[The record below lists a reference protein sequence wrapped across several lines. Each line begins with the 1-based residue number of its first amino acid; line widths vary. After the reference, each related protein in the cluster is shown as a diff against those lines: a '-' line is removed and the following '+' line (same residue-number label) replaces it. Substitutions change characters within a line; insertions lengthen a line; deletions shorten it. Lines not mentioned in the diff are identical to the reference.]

1 MEKLS
6 GTSMDLTQD
15 NIEKLK
21 QIFPE
26 IFTEGKID
34 LEVLKQLL
42 GDSIETEKE
51 RYSFT
56 WNGKAKARQI
66 AQTVSNATLR
76 PEQNVLNTTH
86 THTHTHTP
94 AIYI

>member
-1 MEKLS
+1 MRDLEKLS

-34 LEVLKQLL
+34 LEVLK
-42 GDSIETEKE
+42 
-51 RYSFT
+51 
-56 WNGKAKARQI
+56 
-66 AQTVSNATLR
+66 
-76 PEQNVLNTTH
+76 
-86 THTHTHTP
+86 
-94 AIYI
+94 